1 MKIGGLYSYSDARAL
16 YPVSNYLEKGE
27 CISSIE
33 ENELFVLL
41 DYSESRSKVKRCKI
55 LTSKGIMGW
64 IYLSPSDNVKE
75 ITEGEL

>member
-1 MKIGGLYSYSDARAL
+1 MKIGKFYTYVPAFTNGRN
-16 YPVSNYLEKGE
+16 VFTNKGE

-41 DYSESRSKVKRCKI
+41 DYSEDRSKAKRCKI

-75 ITEGEL
+75 ITEVEL